1 MCMHGFYM
9 HTLFNLQENG
19 RTALFY
25 AVESGN
31 LDLTRKL
38 LEQGA
43 DFNNIIDMVC
53 NIDLA

>member
-1 MCMHGFYM
+1 MHAWFLYAY
-9 HTLFNLQENG
+9 TFNLQEND

-31 LDLTRKL
+31 FDLTQKL

-43 DFNNIIDMVC
+43 DLNNIIGMVC
-53 NIDLA
+53 NIDLI